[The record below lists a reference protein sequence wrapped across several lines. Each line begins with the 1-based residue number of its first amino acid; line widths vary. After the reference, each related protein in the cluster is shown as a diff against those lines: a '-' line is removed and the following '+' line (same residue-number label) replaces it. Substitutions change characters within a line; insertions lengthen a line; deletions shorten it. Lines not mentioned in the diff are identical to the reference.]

1 MLSQLKRSLLGLA
14 HPTGIN
20 RWVGRTRWRTDRL
33 LVLCYHSVALS
44 DEAEWDNRLYCT
56 EAFLRRRLEL
66 LRDVDANVLTLTDA
80 LTRVHSGT
88 LPPRSVV
95 LTFDDGT
102 VDFPQIVVPLLA
114 QAGFPATLYPSTYY
128 CDRNIPVWNVAL
140 RYLLWRGRNTGPLD
154 LSDLVE
160 GGATVDISTKEG
172 RATALGLVL
181 RQATSWDTERKH
193 SLVSSIAQ
201 RVGVD
206 FGQFLAGRQF
216 QLMTSEEMTALPH
229 DLVSVELHTHRHRT
243 PNDRELFRKEIEDN
257 REFIMARR
265 GAQPR
270 HFCYPSGNYRLE
282 YLQWLREFGVDSA
295 TTCIP

>member
-1 MLSQLKRSLLGLA
+1 
-14 HPTGIN
+14 
-20 RWVGRTRWRTDRL
+20 
-33 LVLCYHSVALS
+33 
-44 DEAEWDNRLYCT
+44 
-56 EAFLRRRLEL
+56 
-66 LRDVDANVLTLTDA
+66 
-80 LTRVHSGT
+80 
-88 LPPRSVV
+88 
-95 LTFDDGT
+95 
-102 VDFPQIVVPLLA
+102 
-114 QAGFPATLYPSTYY
+114 
-128 CDRNIPVWNVAL
+128 
-140 RYLLWRGRNTGPLD
+140 
-154 LSDLVE
+154 
-160 GGATVDISTKEG
+160 

-282 YLQWLREFGVDSA
+282 YVEWLRELDVD
-295 TTCIP
+295 